1 MCLGIPGRIVELLDN
16 PHLAHAD
23 VFGVVRTINVGLIE
37 DGVEPGDWVLLHI
50 GFAMNKLN
58 PAEVERAKASLDL
71 LGAGPEEGTTSALE
85 QELNELLA
93 QPGLR
98 GRNAERGG

>member
-1 MCLGIPGRIVELLDN
+1 MCLGIPARVIEILDN

-37 DGVEPGDWVLLHI
+37 EGVEPGDWVLLHI
-50 GFAMNKLN
+50 GFAMNKLS
-58 PAEVERAKASLDL
+58 PAELERAQASLDL

-85 QELNELLA
+85 RELNEMLA
-93 QPGLR
+93 Q
-98 GRNAERGG
+98 RGG